1 LTITFEGIMEVETQ
15 RFGDFTRKYYLP
27 ARPYG
32 FALFRLYFRLKVT
45 GVEYIPAA
53 GPVIIVPNHT
63 SFLDPPL
70 LSAVVPRVIYFL
82 MLAKHYYHPR
92 WHWLFSRLPC
102 IPMERGSAA
111 NMGALKQCFEVLKH
125 NQVLCLFPEGGISR
139 EHKAGGAKQGAA
151 LLALRTQAP
160 IIPAGINGAAE
171 ALSLKHRFPRPKP
184 ITINFG
190 APIQVPSTGTPD
202 KALLQEITEKTMVSV
217 NSLLTGV

>member
-1 LTITFEGIMEVETQ
+1 V
-15 RFGDFTRKYYLP
+15 RFADFTKRYYLP

-45 GVEYIPAA
+45 GREHLPGM
-53 GPVIIVPNHT
+53 GPGIIVPNHT

-82 MLAKHYYHPR
+82 MLSKHYYHPR

-102 IPMERGSAA
+102 IPMERGRA
-111 NMGALKQCFEVLKH
+111 NMRALKECLQVLKH
-125 NQVLCLFPEGGISR
+125 NQLLCMFPEGGISR
-139 EHKAGGAKQGAA
+139 EYKVEGLKQGAA

-171 ALSLKHRFPRPKP
+171 ALSLRHRFPRPKP

-190 APIQVPSTGTPD
+190 APIHVSSAGTRD
-202 KALLQEITEKTMVSV
+202 KDVLQEITEKTMSSV
-217 NSLLTGV
+217 ESLLTGVQ